1 MPVILVLIFIP
12 ILFYLLV
19 PAAGA
24 FHVRKVWRKFREK
37 MVDSS
42 FFPISGYNDI
52 ISLKREGY
60 YRFFGEIEAIQ
71 SEGFIWVRSREI
83 TISVKMNHCHVYM
96 IPSEKKMNDQMP
108 VRLPWN
114 RVFSIAEGT
123 ALYISGEVK
132 VENGRAAFSGN
143 RQNPLIVI
151 IYDGESR
158 TLLERSISC
167 GRQKNE
173 YWNFLT
179 PWSIAAG
186 GIVSLLLLDM
196 MIKASVSSTVLI
208 IGLIVS
214 LIPVIPFIPPGL
226 LFFLLYLSCWKKG
239 RICRSDRDLLKLP
252 LRFEER
258 NISDPDYLHIHF
270 NSERPLFPLKD
281 GYSVR
286 NIHFEKKNIKK
297 DSLWNNS
304 VFGRIIKEED
314 GKWITFSEDP
324 MKEYLLILDE
334 PYNLI
339 KQCNKK
345 ALFYETYSLF
355 FIIITLSMNVFLLI
369 QIFRMFA

>member
-1 MPVILVLIFIP
+1 MPVIPVLIFIP

-71 SEGFIWVRSREI
+71 SEEFIWVRSREI
-83 TISVKMNHCHVYM
+83 TLSVKMNHCHVYM

-132 VENGRAAFSGN
+132 VENGRAVFSGN
-143 RQNPLIVI
+143 RKNPLIVI

-167 GRQKNE
+167 GRQTNAS
-173 YWNFLT
+173 WNLRM
-179 PWSIAAG
+179 PCSISAG

-196 MIKASVSSTVLI
+196 MIK
-208 IGLIVS
+208 
-214 LIPVIPFIPPGL
+214 
-226 LFFLLYLSCWKKG
+226 
-239 RICRSDRDLLKLP
+239 
-252 LRFEER
+252 
-258 NISDPDYLHIHF
+258 
-270 NSERPLFPLKD
+270 
-281 GYSVR
+281 
-286 NIHFEKKNIKK
+286 
-297 DSLWNNS
+297 
-304 VFGRIIKEED
+304 
-314 GKWITFSEDP
+314 
-324 MKEYLLILDE
+324 
-334 PYNLI
+334 
-339 KQCNKK
+339 
-345 ALFYETYSLF
+345 
-355 FIIITLSMNVFLLI
+355 
-369 QIFRMFA
+369 